1 MAAMMLETLRNIV
14 QEVNAAEGLND
25 ALEIIVKRVRDAMG
39 TEVCSV
45 YMRDELSGRLVFRAT
60 EGLNRLQIGEAS
72 LAPGEGL
79 VGLVASREEPVNLE
93 DAESHPSF
101 QLLQGLGEESFHAFL
116 GVPIIHQR
124 DVLGVLVIQ
133 QANRR
138 RFDESE
144 EAFLVTMSAQLA
156 GVIAHAR
163 VTGAVQEELR
173 AGAGGPARINGIP
186 GAPGIA
192 IGTAMVVSPVAD
204 LFAVPRKVAASRR
217 DELRAF
223 KAALAAVRTDI
234 EAVSENLR
242 GEMSPEDHALF
253 DVYLGILDDS
263 AIGGEVASLIKAG
276 QWAQGALSEV
286 MIRHIRHFER
296 MEHSYLRE
304 RAVDVK
310 DLGTRVLAYLQDEAK
325 KEAKSY
331 PEQTI
336 LVGQELTATALGE
349 VPRERLV
356 GLISVRGSGNSHV
369 AILARA
375 MGVPTVMGAV
385 DLPYTRLQD
394 REVVIDG
401 YNGIVHLNPQPDVRA
416 RFQELADQDQAVS
429 RDLESLRD
437 LPCET
442 LDGHRLPLWV
452 NTGLMAD
459 VTRSLEQGAEG
470 VGLYRTE
477 VPFLLRDRFPSEEEQ
492 RQIYREQLEAFAP
505 RPVTMRTLD
514 IGGDKA
520 LPYFPIAE
528 DNPFLGWRGIR
539 VTLDH
544 PEIFLAQVRAMIKAN
559 AGFGNLRILL
569 PMISNIA
576 ELEEAMALIHRGH
589 REIVQEGTEVALPPI
604 GVMVEVPS
612 AVYQARALARRADFL
627 SVGSNDLTQYLL
639 AVDRNNSRVADLY
652 HSFHPAVLQ
661 ALWAVAEAG
670 RAEGKPVSICGELAG
685 DPLAAV
691 LLLAMG
697 YEVLSMNATALPR
710 VKKTLRSITHVDAR
724 ELLAEVMLLE
734 HSGAIRQRLQRL
746 MTERGLQQFIHAP
759 VA

>member
-1 MAAMMLETLRNIV
+1 MLETLRKIV
-14 QEVNAAEGLND
+14 QQVNEAQSLAD
-25 ALEIIVKRVRDAMG
+25 ALEIIVERVRNAMG

-45 YMRDELSGRLVFRAT
+45 YMHDPVSERYLLCAN
-60 EGLNRLQIGEAS
+60 EGLNSEQVGVAS
-72 LAPGEGL
+72 LAVGEGL
-79 VGLVASREEPVNLE
+79 VGLVAEREEPVNLE
-93 DAESHPSF
+93 NAESHPNF
-101 QLLQGLGEESFHAFL
+101 QFLPDLGEEQFHSFL

-124 DVLGVLVIQ
+124 KVLGVLVVQ
-133 QANRR
+133 QAEQR

-163 VTGAVQEELR
+163 ATGAVAADAV
-173 AGAGGPARINGIP
+173 AGLTHVKIGGVA

-192 IGTAMVVSPVAD
+192 IGTVVVVTPGAD
-204 LFAVPRKVAASRR
+204 LYTVQPRQSSNRR
-217 DELRAF
+217 AEFRAF
-223 KAALAAVRTDI
+223 REALDSVRTDI
-234 EAVSENLR
+234 QQVADNLG
-242 GEMSPEDHALF
+242 GELNPEDHALF

-263 AIGGEVASLIKAG
+263 TIGAEVAALIKKG
-276 QWAQGALSEV
+276 EWAQGALSQV
-286 MIRHIRHFER
+286 MIEHIRHFER

-310 DLGTRVLAYLQDEAK
+310 DLGTRVLSYLQESDK
-325 KEAKSY
+325 KQQRHY
-331 PEQTI
+331 PERTI
-336 LVGQELTATALGE
+336 LVGEELTASSLGE
-349 VPRERLV
+349 IPRHKLV

-385 DLPYTRLQD
+385 DLPYTRLQGH
-394 REVVIDG
+394 ELIIDG
-401 YNGIVHLNPQPDVRA
+401 YHGVVHLNAPPELKQ
-416 RFQELADQDQAVS
+416 RFQQVLDQDRALS

-437 LPCET
+437 VPCET
-442 LDGHRLPLWV
+442 QDGRRMPLWV

-459 VTRSLEQGAEG
+459 ISRSLEQGAEG

-492 RQIYREQLEAFAP
+492 RQIYRSQLEAFAP
-505 RPVTMRTLD
+505 KPVTMRTLD

-520 LPYFPIAE
+520 LPYFPIQE

-544 PEIFLAQVRAMIKAN
+544 PEIFLAQIRAMLKAN
-559 AGFGNLRILL
+559 AGLGNLRIML

-576 ELEEAMALIHRGH
+576 EVEEALELIHRSH
-589 REIVQEGTEVALPPI
+589 REIVQEGIDAELPLI

-612 AVYQARALARRADFL
+612 AVYQARALARRVDFL

-639 AVDRNNSRVADLY
+639 AVDRNNARVADLY
-652 HSFHPAVLQ
+652 HSLHPAVLQ
-661 ALWAVAEAG
+661 ALVDVAAACK
-670 RAEGKPVSICGELAG
+670 AEGKKVGICGELAG
-685 DPLAAV
+685 DPEGAV

-697 YEVLSMNATALPR
+697 YDLLSMNATSLPKVKQALR
-710 VKKTLRSITHVDAR
+710 NIRFSEAE
-724 ELLAEVMLLE
+724 ELLVTVLQLDHAEMI
-734 HSGAIRQRLQRL
+734 HRC
-746 MTERGLQQFIHAP
+746 MQQFLTEHGMERFIHNP
-759 VA
+759 MG